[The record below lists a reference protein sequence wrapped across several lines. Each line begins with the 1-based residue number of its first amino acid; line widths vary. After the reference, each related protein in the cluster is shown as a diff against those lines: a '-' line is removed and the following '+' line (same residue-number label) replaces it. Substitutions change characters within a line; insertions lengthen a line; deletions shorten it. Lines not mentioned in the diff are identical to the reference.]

1 MRRLVI
7 SLGLA
12 PAVLV
17 AAVLAGCSSGPD
29 LGPVFDDEAGAAVTC
44 LVHQSGEPGARYT
57 EVETRDTAQVL
68 AMMKY
73 YTQFGALPFCDG
85 GPAGYADRAW
95 AQAYVDLGGAAGKI
109 PTVLG

>member
-1 MRRLVI
+1 MRRPAVP
-7 SLGLA
+7 LGLA

-44 LVHQSGEPGARYT
+44 LTHQTGEPGPRYT
-57 EVETRDTAQVL
+57 EPESRDTAQVL

-73 YTQFGALPFCDG
+73 YTQHGALPFCDG
-85 GPAGYADRAW
+85 APAGYADRAW
-95 AQAYVDLGGAAGKI
+95 VQAYLDLGGRAEKV

>member
-1 MRRLVI
+1 MRRFAP
-7 SLGLA
+7 LGLA

-29 LGPVFDDEAGAAVTC
+29 LGPLFDDEGGATVSC
-44 LVHQSGEPGARYT
+44 LVHQTGAPGPRYT
-57 EVETRDTAQVL
+57 EVETRDTARVL

-85 GPAGYADRAW
+85 DRAGDADRAW
-95 AQAYVDLGGAAGKI
+95 GQAYVDLGGAAGKV